1 MFVHTIRASSY
12 IMNKLWIFLFTKYKH
27 WPVLRYQVQVVERVY
42 QHRFEISSTC
52 TLAIFQPIL
61 FAIRYEIQ
69 YWYTSTSQLASHLS
83 HTQSSRNLPMRY
95 LLPLPFFRYFC
106 TLSLIS
112 FRSLQPTF
120 PKNIYHV
127 GVFNSVCCFSP
138 AKIFSC
144 TLHRSQHVVNWKS
157 FRILNFSHVE
167 FHISSK
173 LCLKRVQA
181 LFYCRFWISK

>member
-95 LLPLPFFRYFC
+95 LLPLPFSVIFA
-106 TLSLIS
+106 
-112 FRSLQPTF
+112 RSLWFHFVHFSPLF
-120 PKNIYHV
+120 PKTFIMLEFLILFAVFHQPKYFHV
-127 GVFNSVCCFSP
+127 HCTPVSTRGKLEILPHF
-138 AKIFSC
+138 KLFSC
-144 TLHRSQHVVNWKS
+144 
-157 FRILNFSHVE
+157 
-167 FHISSK
+167 
-173 LCLKRVQA
+173 
-181 LFYCRFWISK
+181 WISYFL